1 MTQNAL
7 GKCSAQYAGGAYV
20 RGTSLALAA
29 CVALCVAALLLGCGG
44 IKAPDLFI
52 VQRSGSGPDAK
63 LTLLVNEEGVV
74 HCNGVGT
81 RAGHKL
87 KLGDAALVQAREIQE
102 DLEEPAADHLSLPPA
117 AKSVLSYYVRDE
129 HGSVRFSDNSAH
141 QPKVFRQLA
150 LFVLQTAQQVCG
162 LPE

>member
-1 MTQNAL
+1 MTQ
-7 GKCSAQYAGGAYV
+7 SAVGRRIGQRVGRASV
-20 RGTSLALAA
+20 RRAPLALAA
-29 CVALCVAALLLGCGG
+29 FRATCLAALLLGCGG

-63 LTLLVNEEGVV
+63 LTLLVNEEGIV
-74 HCNGVGT
+74 HCNGVGA

-87 KLGDAALVQAREIQE
+87 RLGDAALVQAREIQE

-117 AKSVLSYYVRDE
+117 AKSVLSYSVRDE
-129 HGSVRFSDNSAH
+129 HGSVRFSDNSAD
-141 QPKVFRQLA
+141 QPKVFHQLA